1 MEMINVKASDGL
13 ILSCIYSKAEKPKG
27 MIQIIHGMI
36 EHKERYEGFIEFLNQ
51 NGFTVII
58 SDLRGHGKS
67 INDEYKLGH
76 IGTIEQMVDDQMAV
90 TNFIKK
96 KNPNLPLYLFGH
108 SMGSLIARMY
118 IEEHDDEI
126 KKLILSGTVGRP
138 TGVELA
144 VMLAWFK
151 NIGKGE
157 FKSSKTLWFFS
168 NASSKDPSLDWLSYS
183 KENIKRYSEDPLCN
197 IKFDNHSYQTLF
209 KMVNNLKKRKRYKL
223 KNPLLKIMSL
233 SGIDDRTTLGT
244 EGVKRTLK
252 YLMMAG
258 YQNLSFYEYP
268 NMKHEILQ
276 EDNKME
282 VFQDVIKFFGEE

>member
-126 KKLILSGTVGRP
+126 KKLILSGTVGYNPGSKLGAR
-138 TGVELA
+138 
-144 VMLAWFK
+144 
-151 NIGKGE
+151 IGKKKMKKNKYMKSKLLFAFTNNLS
-157 FKSSKTLWFFS
+157 FKDKL
-168 NASSKDPSLDWLSYS
+168 NWLSYS
-183 KENIKRYSEDPLCN
+183 KENIENYKADPLCGFH
-197 IKFDNHSYQTLF
+197 FDVSGYYTLF
-209 KMVNNLKKRKRYKL
+209 ESVKNLTKTDMYEC
-223 KNPLLKIMSL
+223 KNKDLKILSI
-233 SGIDDRTTLGT
+233 SGIDDRTTLHTKG
-244 EGVKRTLK
+244 LK
-252 YLMMAG
+252 KVLGYLNTAG
-258 YQNLSFYEYP
+258 YKNTSFIEYP
-268 NMKHEILQ
+268 HMKHEIL
-276 EDNKME
+276 ME
-282 VFQDVIKFFGEE
+282 EEKDKVLKDILQFFE